1 MARFGLF
8 MLKLV
13 AAVAVNMPQ
22 RSCCLGCSAET
33 VSLVVREVNATLQD
47 SENHIDSNSSVR
59 TAAAAATASEGQ
71 VNMSGDVLMLFCLS
85 RVR

>member
-13 AAVAVNMPQ
+13 AAIVVNMPQ
-22 RSCCLGCSAET
+22 RSCCLGCSAES

-59 TAAAAATASEGQ
+59 TAAAASEGQ
-71 VNMSGDVLMLFCLS
+71 INMSGDLLMLFCLS